1 MIKFSIHPFYPQP
14 LLALLFIRGKQWAT
28 AIQPHD
34 MTGGRLVETVGSSVV
49 GHGFHIHIDVLGFN
63 MNENIINSNM
73 L

>member
-1 MIKFSIHPFYPQP
+1 MIKFPKHPLYPQP
-14 LLALLFIRGKQWAT
+14 LFSLLFILGKQWAT

-34 MTGGRLVETVGSSVV
+34 MTGGRLVETVGPSVV
-49 GHGFHIHIDVLGFN
+49 GHGFHIHIAVLGFN